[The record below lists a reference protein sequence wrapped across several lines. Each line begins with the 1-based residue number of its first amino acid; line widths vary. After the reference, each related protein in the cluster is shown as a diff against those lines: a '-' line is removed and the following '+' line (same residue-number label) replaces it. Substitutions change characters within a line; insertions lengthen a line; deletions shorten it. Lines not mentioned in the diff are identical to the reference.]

1 MRKSYKAAGIIGIVI
16 GSICAFICLIL
27 LIVSLAVSDGT
38 LNTFVIMFFIATVAL
53 FIASIQSIKMG
64 KEKNKEP
71 FVNPYIADLS
81 PYDND
86 MIPEIHYPNLKLRPS
101 EALLFASPANT
112 FTSKEQVVGYSGG
125 SRGMSIH
132 IAKGLT
138 YRTGGTRATP
148 IRSDVLK
155 FNAGDYIVTNERIV
169 FIGLKDSFEIPV
181 SKVTATKIYA
191 QDAFILLAE
200 NKQKNIQIDSSQV
213 KYALAMT
220 ILAAGITSDLT

>member
-1 MRKSYKAAGIIGIVI
+1 MRKSYRAAGIFGIVI

-27 LIVSLAVSDGT
+27 LIVSLST
-38 LNTFVIMFFIATVAL
+38 NTFDASFIVFFIATAVI
-53 FIASIQSIKMG
+53 FVASIRSIKMG
-64 KEKNKEP
+64 SDKKKEP

-125 SRGMSIH
+125 SRGMSVH

-148 IRSDVLK
+148 VRSDVLK

>member
-1 MRKSYKAAGIIGIVI
+1 MRKSYRAVGIFGIVI

-27 LIVSLAVSDGT
+27 LIVSLST
-38 LNTFVIMFFIATVAL
+38 NTFDASFIVFFIATVAL
-53 FIASIQSIKMG
+53 FITSIRSIKMG
-64 KEKNKEP
+64 NGKKQEP

-125 SRGMSIH
+125 SRGMSVRLT
-132 IAKGLT
+132 KGLT
-138 YRTGGTRATP
+138 YHTGGTRATP